1 MPYCAPVTVYV
12 VMPPA
17 SLSATMTMMPG
28 PAIARN
34 RRRALEDRRKPKNN
48 RAKPLIPRSRSEGGT
63 REGETISGIS
73 AFTRSLH
80 YCHEIARHERVASG
94 GGRSRPPERTGGQCG
109 TSQHAECDTARV
121 QTESVDQA
129 ADTYL
134 AQNRARI
141 PRLDKNSLLHL
152 HCAQKIVP
160 DASASVHRQPRGGK
174 PAELLGVERLDE
186 VVALSPALR
195 RFDPQLEVDPRPQ
208 ERLDFPPGPLPNGL
222 EHPAIPA
229 DQHLLV
235 GLAFDVEDRTNVDQG
250 RVLGASPGGSGR
262 ALCKL
267 LDLHGN
273 AVGQFVSGQA
283 DGLLPDKFADKEL
296 LGLVCEHLR
305 GKVLRS
311 FGQ

>member
-28 PAIARN
+28 PAIAITAMRLHVVRESRREEAGPDLPSPPGAN
-34 RRRALEDRRKPKNN
+34 AAHPNTLSVTPPGSRRRALTRRPTH
-48 RAKPLIPRSRSEGGT
+48 I
-63 REGETISGIS
+63 I
-73 AFTRSLH
+73 
-80 YCHEIARHERVASG
+80 
-94 GGRSRPPERTGGQCG
+94 
-109 TSQHAECDTARV
+109 
-121 QTESVDQA
+121 
-129 ADTYL
+129 

-160 DASASVHRQPRGGK
+160 DASASVHRQPRGGI

-186 VVALSPALR
+186 LVALSPALR

-208 ERLDFPPGPLPNGL
+208 ERLDLPPGPLPNGL

-235 GLAFDVEDRTNVDQG
+235 GL
-250 RVLGASPGGSGR
+250 
-262 ALCKL
+262 
-267 LDLHGN
+267 
-273 AVGQFVSGQA
+273 
-283 DGLLPDKFADKEL
+283 
-296 LGLVCEHLR
+296 
-305 GKVLRS
+305 
-311 FGQ
+311 